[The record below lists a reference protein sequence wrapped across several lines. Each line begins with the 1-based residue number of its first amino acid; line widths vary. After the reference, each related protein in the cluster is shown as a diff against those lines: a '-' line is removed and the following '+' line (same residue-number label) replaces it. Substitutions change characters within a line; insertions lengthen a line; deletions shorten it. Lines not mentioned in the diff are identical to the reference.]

1 MCLAVPLKILR
12 LLPGSK
18 AVVALGHGRPEA
30 GADTDVLAP
39 AQGPGELQVDVSLIE
54 NPGIGDHVIVH
65 AGYAIEILSLSEAG
79 ERLELFRKMA
89 ELMEEGA

>member
-18 AVVALGHGRPEA
+18 AVVQ
-30 GADTDVLAP
+30 
-39 AQGPGELQVDVSLIE
+39 QGTAELQVDVSLIE
-54 NPGIGDHVIVH
+54 NPKAGDHVIVH
-65 AGYAIEILSLSEAG
+65 AGYAIELLSLQEAE

-89 ELMEEGA
+89 ELMEEDG

>member
-18 AVVALGHGRPEA
+18 AVVASGNAALDP
-30 GADTDVLAP
+30 GAA
-39 AQGPGELQVDVSLIE
+39 AAELVVDVSLIE
-54 NPGIGDHVIVH
+54 GPTPGDHVIVH
-65 AGYAIEILSLSEAG
+65 AGYAIEMLSLQEAE

-89 ELMEEGA
+89 ELLEEDG